1 MAEKEASVLATR
13 RQMLAGIAIGGLAV
27 RSTAWGQTPP
37 PTQEAPGTAANQ
49 SRTALHQEVVFA
61 ASTQRLYQ
69 VLLTSK
75 LFAGFTGLAAR
86 IDPKPGGA
94 FSLFGGLVGGRN
106 VELITNRR
114 IVQAWRPSL
123 WDAGLYSL
131 VRFELKPQGTG
142 TNLVLDH
149 TAFPEGEFDALT
161 AGWPVR
167 YWEPLKK
174 FLA

>member
-1 MAEKEASVLATR
+1 MVENKGPVLATR
-13 RQMLAGIAIGGLAV
+13 RQMLAGIAIGSLAV
-27 RSTAWGQTPP
+27 RSTAWGQTPQAMP
-37 PTQEAPGTAANQ
+37 EAPSTAANQ
-49 SRTALHQEVVFA
+49 TRTALHQEVEFA
-61 ASTQRLYQ
+61 ASPQRLYH

-75 LFAGFTGLAAR
+75 QFAGFTGLAAR
-86 IDPKPGGA
+86 IDPKAGGA
-94 FSLFGGLVGGRN
+94 FTLFGGLVGGRN
-106 VELITNRR
+106 VELIANQR
-114 IVQAWRPSL
+114 IVQAWRPAL